1 MHTMRTSALDT
12 ESGKNVMVLLKKLAV
27 KNHSA
32 IIVVT
37 HDRRMVEGFD
47 RVFEVSDGRIV
58 SERRNGSGSS
68 PW

>member
-1 MHTMRTSALDT
+1 MRTSALDT
-12 ESGKNVMVLLKKLAV
+12 ESAKNVMVLLKKLAV

-37 HDRRMVEGFD
+37 HYRRMVEGFD

-58 SERRNGSGSS
+58 SERRNGAGSS

>member
-1 MHTMRTSALDT
+1 MSTSALVT

-27 KNHSA
+27 KIHTA

-37 HDRRMVEGFD
+37 HDRRMVEDFV